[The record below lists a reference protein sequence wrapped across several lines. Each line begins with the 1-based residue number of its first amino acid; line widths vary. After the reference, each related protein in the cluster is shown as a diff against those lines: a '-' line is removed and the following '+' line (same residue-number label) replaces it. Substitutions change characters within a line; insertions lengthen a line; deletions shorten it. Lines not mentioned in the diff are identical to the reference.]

1 MSEELLQRPV
11 LGKIGKW
18 DFINIVQTSLKQ
30 LKDEGLLKNIS
41 YPKYDNRKPDG
52 LIVYKGEVLAL
63 VSNKVPKK
71 LNKEKEIKDW
81 VDVVK
86 ALNAKLLII
95 TDVVSKTY
103 WVNALTG
110 NTIKDENGNEI
121 NTLFDIESD
130 AVPKLIEQIL
140 DSVDKTTDQLK
151 KIELKEPTKLA
162 RSVWQDIW
170 IASADNPEVCLYTF
184 VELFVF
190 KYLSDLGILTGFNS
204 FDRLL
209 GLYSTNTDEEVLD
222 YYATNIRKEIKN
234 KFETN
239 PEDGTTIINGS
250 TFVNKKGE
258 AVSGYSTAF
267 KKVLLKFK
275 AYEDEYGKFD
285 HIHYEFKSKLFETF
299 LKESISKK
307 NWGQYFTPLKV
318 VRAIVKMAKSDVK
331 ENASICDPACG
342 VGKFLLEIFGDNPN
356 KYYYFQNDQLKKK
369 INLIGYDKGFEDKE
383 QKTIILAK
391 SNMLIYLSSLIREY
405 SKNCSEFSTLFNET
419 FKLQTKSVLGTLYFP
434 TKDSYNLILTNPP
447 YVVDGSTN
455 IKDEIKK
462 AHLQYHYNISCLGI
476 EGLFVQWIIKALK
489 PDGKA
494 FIVLPQGVF
503 DRIPDRKLRKYITD
517 ECIIDGIIS
526 LPKKTFFRNP
536 KKTYV
541 LAITKKGASEKD
553 KAKIQEEPVFTYLV
567 STIGET
573 LDIYRFELPNNND
586 LESAANLFN
595 QFKNDKHH
603 FKTEDPRC
611 RIHPA
616 KIFTDSQDNW
626 DIDKLW
632 SKDEKVHLGIEKQQ
646 NVLSVQE
653 YVDSI
658 TKYNEILDKYKR
670 EISNLIDEKNKY
682 IYAEISLLD
691 NKYFQLTRGKR
702 ITRREINANI
712 GDIPVYSSSQ
722 DESSV
727 LGYMS
732 ESYLKENDLRLFDS
746 PAILFN
752 LDGSVGYSFI
762 RNKPKYSFIDV
773 VAALRPLDKNID
785 MEYLRIQ
792 LEKGIALSGASY
804 STKLYFGKIANYK
817 ITIKIPVDN
826 KGKFD
831 LALQKRLAQKYNL
844 FHAIKTGMQER
855 TKYLVETNIIF

>member
-1 MSEELLQRPV
+1 MSEELLQRSV
-11 LGKIGKW
+11 SEKIGKW
-18 DFINIVQTSLKQ
+18 TFINIVQTSLKQ

-110 NTIKDENGNEI
+110 NTIKDEDGNDI
-121 NTLFDIESD
+121 NALFDIDSNGI
-130 AVPKLIEQIL
+130 PKLIEQIL
-140 DSVDKTTDQLK
+140 DSVDNTNDHLK

-162 RSVWQDIW
+162 RSIWQDIW
-170 IASADNPEVCLYTF
+170 IASADDPEVCLYTF

-204 FDRLL
+204 FDHLL

-222 YYATNIRKEIKN
+222 YYATNVRKEIKN

-331 ENASICDPACG
+331 ENTSICDPACG
-342 VGKFLLEIFGDNPN
+342 VGKFLLEVFEDNPN
-356 KYYYFQNDQLKKK
+356 KYYYFQNNQLKKK

-391 SNMLIYLSSLIREY
+391 SNMLIYLSSLIKDH
-405 SKNCSEFSTLFNET
+405 SKNCSEFSKLFNET
-419 FKLQTKSVLGTLYFP
+419 FKLQTKSVLGTLFFP

-462 AHLQYHYNISCLGI
+462 AHLQYHYNIGCLGI
-476 EGLFVQWIIKALK
+476 EGLFIQWIIKALI

-503 DRIPDRKLRKYITD
+503 DRIPDKKLRKYITD

-526 LPKKTFFRNP
+526 LPKKTFFRNQ
-536 KKTYV
+536 KKTYI
-541 LAITKKGASEKD
+541 LAITKKGGSEKD
-553 KAKIQEEPVFTYLV
+553 KADIQKDPVFTYLV

-573 LDIYRFELPNNND
+573 LDVYRFELPNND
-586 LESAANLFN
+586 LDIAANLFN

-603 FKTEDPRC
+603 FKTDDKRFKLQ
-611 RIHPA
+611 PA
-616 KIFTDSQDNW
+616 KMFTHSQNNW
-626 DIDKLW
+626 DIDRLW
-632 SKDEKVHLGIEKQQ
+632 STEEKVALGIETQRTI
-646 NVLSVQE
+646 VSVKE
-653 YVDSI
+653 YAGLI
-658 TKYNEILDKYKR
+658 EKYEGMLNKRKKDILGLTDEDGKYKFVD
-670 EISNLIDEKNKY
+670 L
-682 IYAEISLLD
+682 SLLD
-691 NKYFQLTRGKR
+691 KNHFELTRGKR
-702 ITRREINANI
+702 ITRKEINSNP
-712 GDIPVYSSSQ
+712 GDICVYSSSQ
-722 DESSV
+722 DEASV
-727 LGYMS
+727 LGYIS
-732 ESYLKENDLRLFDS
+732 EPYLVNHDLRLFDK

-752 LDGSVGYSFI
+752 LDGSVGHCFI
-762 RNKPKYSFIDV
+762 RSAPKYSFIDV

-785 MEYLRIQ
+785 MNYLRFE
-792 LEKGIALSGASY
+792 LERQIIASGASY
-804 STKLYFGKIANYK
+804 QSKLYFGKIANYG
-817 ITIKIPVDN
+817 IKIRIPITED
-826 KGKFD
+826 GQFD
-831 LALQKRLAQKYNL
+831 VELQKELAQNYTL
-844 FHAIKTGMQER
+844 IAAIKAELQSQ
-855 TKYLVETNIIF
+855 TKYLAEAQVRV